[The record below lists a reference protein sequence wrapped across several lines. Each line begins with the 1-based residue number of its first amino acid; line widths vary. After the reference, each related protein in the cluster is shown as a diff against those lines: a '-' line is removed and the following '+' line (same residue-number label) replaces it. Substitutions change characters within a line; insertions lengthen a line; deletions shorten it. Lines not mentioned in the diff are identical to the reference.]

1 LKFKKF
7 SKFAL
12 IWYSQQ
18 FAIPFWI
25 VGHVHLSLSDYH
37 ETVEVAASA
46 FLHLIVALGFW
57 LDWKNYDAD
66 REDED

>member
-1 LKFKKF
+1 MKIKKF

-25 VGHVHLSLSDYH
+25 VGHVHLHLNDYH
-37 ETVEVAASA
+37 EVLEVVGSTL
-46 FLHLIVALGFW
+46 LHLTVALGFW
-57 LDWKNYDAD
+57 FDWKNYNA
-66 REDED
+66 EKTDED